1 MDRYNE
7 AIEKYEKNLND
18 EVVKNEV
25 ENILKNHLS
34 ENCNKSVYKE
44 IFSCLDITTL
54 NVTDNYETV
63 VKLVDFVN
71 KIDEDYQDIDN
82 VAAICVYP
90 NFVTAVRGTLEVS
103 NVNVA
108 SVSGGFPSSQ
118 TYPEIKAIE
127 AGLAIKDGA
136 DELDIVMNVGNFILG
151 NYEDMCDEINE
162 IKEICGDR
170 TLKVIIE
177 TGALESCNNIR
188 KASILSIYAGADFIK
203 TSTGKITVGATPE
216 AFYVMCYA
224 IKDYYAETG
233 TKIGIK
239 AAGGIKTPVE
249 AAKYYTIVKE
259 VLGEEW
265 LNKEL
270 FRIGAAGLA
279 NNLISAI
286 YEENKTL
293 VN

>member
-18 EVVKNEV
+18 EVVKNEI

-188 KASILSIYAGADFIK
+188 NASILSIYAGADFIK

-216 AFYVMCYA
+216 AFYVMCNA